1 MLKFKY
7 LYQNQKKSTAVPST
21 HSSSQSWVDRAMAT
35 HSRRDSTHS
44 RFPNQ
49 ISWCLRRPSR
59 LAAKVVS
66 PPTVRVKRDAQI
78 HRSDV
83 ASDQQTERKR
93 SKEMKKICKS
103 SAAMAH
109 PTMRI
114 EMVIFVCDIQL
125 HACLTVYLPI
135 WKIETT
141 KVVSNVDSKD
151 DDDKDGF
158 PEQVREMIEVF
169 ESREEMQSSD
179 LMTTARKMIATE
191 PDSVCLSSTE
201 YYGLIVSTML
211 LLALLM
217 TVAVIIG
224 LLYR

>member
-1 MLKFKY
+1 MFKY
-7 LYQNQKKSTAVPST
+7 LYQNQKKKSTAVPST

-35 HSRRDSTHS
+35 RSRRDSTHS

-59 LAAKVVS
+59 LAVRAVS

-114 EMVIFVCDIQL
+114 EMVIFVCNSTT
-125 HACLTVYLPI
+125 CLF
-135 WKIETT
+135 
-141 KVVSNVDSKD
+141 N
-151 DDDKDGF
+151 
-158 PEQVREMIEVF
+158 
-169 ESREEMQSSD
+169 
-179 LMTTARKMIATE
+179 
-191 PDSVCLSSTE
+191 CLSSHLE
-201 YYGLIVSTML
+201 NRNDKSSFQC
-211 LLALLM
+211 
-217 TVAVIIG
+217 
-224 LLYR
+224 